1 MDLQNELMK
10 RTTMFNTYWQQY
22 LQLKKPTTL
31 YEASQHLPFAGG
43 KRVRPFLT
51 MISCESVSGDSQKAL
66 PFAAALELMHNFT
79 LVHDDI
85 MDHSQLRRNL
95 PAVHVKFGEPAA
107 ILAGDLLFAKS
118 FEAILHTSVDF
129 QTFIQLQKDFTNC
142 VIDICEGQQLDIE
155 FEQRKTITVQE
166 YLDMISKKTGALF
179 ELSGKGG
186 GLIGGGNPQ
195 EVLALK
201 TYGMA
206 LGLAFQIW
214 DDYLDMSSTATTLG
228 KDIGNDIRN
237 GKKTLIAVHS
247 LFHATGKQKRL
258 LDDIFGNRR
267 ASEQDVMTVY
277 DIFREVGSVEY
288 AQQRALYYTKQAKD
302 AITILNQSDAKEL
315 LYQLIDYTIQRE
327 K

>member
-1 MDLQNELMK
+1 M
-10 RTTMFNTYWQQY
+10 
-22 LQLKKPTTL
+22 
-31 YEASQHLPFAGG
+31 
-43 KRVRPFLT
+43 
-51 MISCESVSGDSQKAL
+51 
-66 PFAAALELMHNFT
+66 
-79 LVHDDI
+79 
-85 MDHSQLRRNL
+85 LRRNL

-107 ILAGDLLFAKS
+107 ILSGDLLFAKS
-118 FEAILHTSVDF
+118 FEAILETSVDF
-129 QTFIQLQKDFTNC
+129 STFKQLQQDFIDC
-142 VIDICEGQQLDIE
+142 VIAICEGQQLDIE
-155 FEQRKTITVQE
+155 FEQRKTVTEQE

-195 EVLALK
+195 EVAALK

-237 GKKTLIAVHS
+237 GKKTLIAVHCLS
-247 LFHATGKQKRL
+247 HATGKEKKL
-258 LDDIFGNRR
+258 LDDIFGNRS
-267 ASEQDVMTVY
+267 ASEHDVMKVY
-277 DIFREVGSVEY
+277 DLFRELGSVEY
-288 AQQRALYYTKQAKD
+288 AQQRALHYVNQAKD
-302 AITILNQSDAKEL
+302 AITILKQSDAKEL